1 MARPVMNHREAVQH
15 IEALERRV
23 NRLER
28 LFLRSPSTAPAGRR
42 RSRSPV
48 QPGSSMKPDSA
59 AQRSSSVKPE
69 PADDGGSGAGTG
81 AAWSAASSHS
91 GSGAGT
97 GGRRRRRGDTEE
109 LTTKIVCRGCPRP
122 LLYKFHAPFCCGA
135 CATWCAGSQ
144 ADRHGA
150 QRRHGRDCSWGAL
163 RVDVWRTAGQNH
175 AHLADGG

>member
-69 PADDGGSGAGTG
+69 PPDDG
-81 AAWSAASSHS
+81 

-150 QRRHGRDCSWGAL
+150 QRRHGRDCAWGAL
-163 RVDVWRTAGQNH
+163 RVNVWRTAGQNH